1 MDRTEFLNELQ
12 ELAGSMSQEEIE
24 KALDALRE
32 CRPAVY
38 RETFKGKGELA
49 LLCETMDA
57 AETDLPYIDTDGNTG
72 ELHVLGGTLLP
83 PPLFDTYR
91 SDIPICSK
99 TEGWWLFER
108 QRVAGSVRGYESG
121 ARPARIRPALV
132 IDGIT
137 GGLTP
142 NQCFRT
148 GNETFMLLSRN
159 LAIRQGTLDSACTVS
174 DNVYYRN
181 SVIRYCVNG
190 WFKNLVRK
198 SGRSADAER
207 K

>member
-38 RETFKGKGELA
+38 RETFKEKGELA
-49 LLCETMDA
+49 LLRETMDTEEA
-57 AETDLPYIDTDGNTG
+57 DLLYIDMDGNKG

-83 PPLFDTYR
+83 PSLFDMYR
-91 SDIPICSK
+91 SDISVCSK

-121 ARPARIRPALV
+121 AGTARIRPALV

-181 SVIRYCVNG
+181 SVIRHCVNG

-198 SGRSADAER
+198 SRRSTDAER